1 MIRIHSTQIA
11 CVVKVEYSSLFNFH
25 VLIYIFEHILV
36 MKKND
41 PNDRLNVSFCQM
53 YKKVTMLTKH
63 EFDVLD
69 TLRKEDRALTQ
80 RELASEI
87 GISLGTVNNT
97 VSSLEEAGFI
107 SNGLITSK
115 GMEALDPYR
124 VDNAII
130 MAAGLSSR
138 FAPIS
143 YEKPKG
149 VLNVRGEILVE
160 RQIRQLK
167 EAGIDDITIVVGY
180 KKEYFFYL
188 EEMFGVKIVVNP
200 LYSQRNNNSSLMAV
214 IDKLANTYVCSSDDY
229 FTENPFTP
237 YVYAAY
243 YASVFVEG
251 ETDEWCITTG
261 SQNRIVDVQ
270 VGGSDAWI
278 MLGHVY
284 FDKAFSQKFKEI
296 LKAEYELP
304 QTYDKLWEVLYIE
317 HIDELAMV
325 RKEYET
331 GVINEFDSLDE
342 LKAFD
347 PHFMDNIDTKIFKN
361 IATTLNCDI
370 SEIGKFYPLKQGLT
384 NLSCHFCAGDDEYV
398 YRHPGVGT
406 SKLVDRESEVVA
418 LELARDLDLDTTYVY
433 GNPKEGWKISKFIP
447 DAKPLDVMDDNQL
460 KVAMDMCRKL
470 HQTEATLPRQFDFVD
485 EGLRYENY
493 LSELSELDIAGY
505 AELKEKV
512 LKLKEYVTHDGIAN
526 QCLSHNDFFALNFI
540 IDMNNDEYPDGRLN
554 LIDWEYAGMSD
565 EASDFGTF
573 VVCSELDRERADKAL
588 EYYFSRKPTPQEYRH
603 FWAYVVFAGWCWYV
617 WALLKEAEGE
627 RVDSWLYI
635 YYSYAACNINWVLD
649 LYSKEN

>member
-1 MIRIHSTQIA
+1 
-11 CVVKVEYSSLFNFH
+11 
-25 VLIYIFEHILV
+25 
-36 MKKND
+36 
-41 PNDRLNVSFCQM
+41 
-53 YKKVTMLTKH
+53 MLTKH
-63 EFDVLD
+63 EFEVLD

-80 RELASEI
+80 RELSSEI

-97 VSSLEEAGFI
+97 VSSLEERGFVVDGEI
-107 SNGLITSK
+107 SSEGLS
-115 GMEALDPYR
+115 ALDPYR

-149 VLNVRGEILVE
+149 VLNVRGEILIE

-167 EAGIDDITIVVGY
+167 EAGIDDITVVVGY

-261 SQNRIVDVQ
+261 AQSRIVDVQ

-284 FDKAFSQKFKEI
+284 FDKAFSAKFKEI

-304 QTYDKLWEVLYIE
+304 QTYDKLWEVLYID

-361 IATTLNCDI
+361 ITDTLKCDI
-370 SEIGKFYPLKQGLT
+370 AEVGKFYPLKQGLT
-384 NLSCHFCAGDDEYV
+384 NLSCHFSVGDEEYV

-418 LELARDLDLDTTYVY
+418 LELARDLGLDTTYVY
-433 GNPKEGWKISKFIP
+433 ADPKEGWKISNFI
-447 DAKPLDVMDDNQL
+447 ANAQPLDVTDDAQL

-470 HQTEATLPRQFDFVD
+470 HQTEATLPRRFDFVD
-485 EGLRYENY
+485 EGLRYEKY

-505 AELKEKV
+505 ADLKEKV
-512 LKLKEYVTHDGIAN
+512 LKLQEYVAHDGIAN

-540 IDMNNDEYPDGRLN
+540 IDMNNAEYPEGRLN
-554 LIDWEYAGMSD
+554 LIDWEYSGMND
-565 EASDFGTF
+565 YASDLGTF
-573 VVCSELDRERADKAL
+573 ICCSDYTVEEAIEVIETYFEREVTEVELA
-588 EYYFSRKPTPQEYRH
+588 H
-603 FWAYVVFAGWCWYV
+603 VFAYIAFASFYWFV
-617 WALLKEAEGE
+617 WALYKDFA
-627 RVDSWLYI
+627 R
-635 YYSYAACNINWVLD
+635 
-649 LYSKEN
+649 